1 MPGDSGERAFTLS
14 SVSLA
19 AFLRRLLARS
29 LLPSRNNQSAE
40 QQEGEEGYRVRL
52 SPLGRGNKKSTRRTT
67 RHDPRMH
74 RVVDPERRSAPSS

>member
-1 MPGDSGERAFTLS
+1 MPGDSGERAFALS

-40 QQEGEEGYRVRL
+40 QQQEEEEEEGE
-52 SPLGRGNKKSTRRTT
+52 RGL
-67 RHDPRMH
+67 P
-74 RVVDPERRSAPSS
+74 RSALPPR